1 MEGWLVFGVLGF
13 YVLLLFVCAILGER
27 NNNWLGQ
34 RGRIILFSLTL
45 GVYCTS
51 WTYYG
56 AVGAAVRDGFSFL
69 PIYLGPLLFL
79 WLGRDVWQRLVQVRN
94 RQSISS
100 IADFIAARYGK
111 SPKLAALVT
120 LCAVLWVLPYLALQL
135 RSISQSVDVLM
146 SDHASL
152 GMTSNGVLV
161 LTGLLAGLAMIF
173 GSRHLTSS
181 EQHSGLMLAVA
192 LESMVKLIAMIVIAL
207 FALMH
212 LDTAHPISQ
221 ELGNRIAHLQESG
234 LPNGFWTQTLLAG
247 LAMICL
253 PRQFHVGVV
262 ECRDI
267 SYIRGARRW
276 FSVYLLLT
284 ILAIIPI
291 ALWASHMST
300 SVLPNPDTAVLML
313 PLLKGETGLAL
324 LAFLGGFSAATGML
338 LVATVTLSIML
349 SNDLILPLLWHFRLV
364 QQDGD
369 RLEKVIRIVRRL
381 AMLSVMLLGY
391 FTYRL
396 FEDFTQLSAI
406 GLLAFAGVVQFAP
419 ALLGGLYWRGGSKT
433 GVIIGLIAGF
443 VLWTYTL
450 LLPALVSA
458 LNNHGLFV
466 LQDDLL
472 YWQNHGLFGIHLLR
486 PQALL
491 GLQMHDSLTH
501 GVIWSLGVNTLLFV
515 WFSRRY
521 RPTVSEQMQAIHF
534 LQPDELDLTLNP
546 NDGQKVPSIDGMSD
560 IVSRQMFTLGDL
572 AALAERISGEVV
584 TQKAFA
590 HFAQSQGETLNWQ
603 MRADRRWWQ
612 FTEQLLAGSIGSA
625 SARTLLTTAL
635 RDNGLGLAQVAGLLD
650 QASQWQRFNQQ
661 LLLTMMDHLTH
672 GLSVVDSQM
681 CLVAWNRRYLELFN
695 YPTDLVYVGCPVA
708 DLIRYN
714 AERGECGAGSVESH
728 IQKRLTWLRAGN
740 AHVFE
745 RIRANGQV
753 IEMRGQPIAGGGF
766 VTTFADITQFRQTEA
781 VLEARVLE
789 RTEQLELALYEQ
801 KVARIQA
808 DKANISKSRF
818 VAAASHDLLQP
829 MHAARLFSG
838 VLEQS
843 ELSDSDQRTLKQLDR
858 ALHGAESILSA
869 LLEIARL
876 DSDILQP
883 NVSAVDLSA
892 LLTDLEGQYAPIAAQ
907 RELSLHVHPTKLWVS
922 SDPQWLRRMIQNLL
936 SNALRYTASGRI
948 VVGVLGHAT
957 QSGYLRLGVWDTGDG
972 IEDSQKE
979 LIFQEFQR
987 GKTTSPWGELGLGLG
1002 LAIVERMA
1010 SRLDHP
1016 LDLYSTKGK
1025 GSCFMLT
1032 LPIAQPVPQRPILIS
1047 GSSGVLQGLRVLCV
1061 DNDVAI
1067 LDAMQILL
1075 QRWGCDVT
1083 VATHPTQAIKL
1094 AKQAEMNAKPIQ
1106 IWLVDQHLDA
1116 YCEGLDLIRMHAKDA
1131 RTALITADSDPDLF
1145 ERTQV
1150 VGAALLRKPLKPAA
1164 LRAFLMSV
1172 RVK

>member
-1 MEGWLVFGVLGF
+1 MNGWLVFGVLGC
-13 YVLLLFVCAILGER
+13 YVLLLFGCALIGER
-27 NNNWLGQ
+27 QNTWLGQ
-34 RGRIILFSLTL
+34 RGRMALFSLTL

-56 AVGAAVRDGFSFL
+56 AVGAAVRDGISFL

-79 WLGRDVWQRLVQVRN
+79 WLGRDVWQRLVRIRN
-94 RQSISS
+94 RQSITS

-120 LCAVLWVLPYLALQL
+120 VCAVIWILPYMALQL
-135 RSISQSVDVLM
+135 RAIALSVEVLM
-146 SDHASL
+146 SNHASL
-152 GMTSNGVLV
+152 GVTSSGVLV
-161 LTGLLAGLAMIF
+161 LTGLLAGLAMVF
-173 GSRHLTSS
+173 GSRHLTSN
-181 EQHSGLMLAVA
+181 EQHSGLMLAIA
-192 LESMVKLIAMIVIAL
+192 LESMVKLIALMVIGL
-207 FALMH
+207 FAVMH
-212 LDTAHPISQ
+212 LDASNPIAR
-221 ELGNRIAHLQESG
+221 ELSDRVAHLQESG
-234 LPNGFWTQTLLAG
+234 LPSGFWAQTLLAG

-262 ECRDI
+262 ECRDL

-276 FSVYLLLT
+276 FAVYLVLT

-291 ALWASHMST
+291 ALWASHMPI

-324 LAFLGGFSAATGML
+324 FAFLGGFSAATGML

-364 QQDGD
+364 QHDGAQ
-369 RLEKVIRIVRRL
+369 LEKVMRIVRRL
-381 AMLSVMLLGY
+381 SMLSVMLLG
-391 FTYRL
+391 FLTYRL
-396 FEDFTQLSAI
+396 FADFTQLSAI

-419 ALLGGLYWRGGSKT
+419 ALLGGLYWRGGSRT
-433 GVIIGLIAGF
+433 GVIVGLMAGF
-443 VLWTYTL
+443 ILWAYTL
-450 LLPALVSA
+450 LLPALASTLHSHLSLVMQSA
-458 LNNHGLFV
+458 LL
-466 LQDDLL
+466 D
-472 YWQNHGLFGIHLLR
+472 WQHQGLFGFSLLR

-491 GLQMHDSLTH
+491 GLHMHDSLTH
-501 GVIWSLGVNTLLFV
+501 GVIWSLGVNTGLFV
-515 WFSRRY
+515 WLSRRY
-521 RPTVSEQMQAIHF
+521 RPTVSEQMQAAPF
-534 LQPDELDLTLNP
+534 LQPDEPDVSLNP
-546 NDGQKVPSIDGMSD
+546 QLPSLVGISGE
-560 IVSRQMFTLGDL
+560 VSRQVFTVGDL
-572 AALAERISGEVV
+572 AALAERISGASV
-584 TQKAFA
+584 THKAFA
-590 HFAQSQGETLNWQ
+590 NFAQSQGEPLNRQ

-612 FTEQLLAGSIGSA
+612 FTEQLLAGAIGAA

-672 GLSVVDSQM
+672 GVSVVDSQM
-681 CLVAWNRRYLELFN
+681 CLVAWNRRYIELFN
-695 YPTDLVYVGCPVA
+695 YPADLVYVGCPVA

-714 AERGECGAGSVESH
+714 AERGECGEGSVESH
-728 IQKRLTWLRAGN
+728 IQKRLIWLRAGN

-753 IEMRGQPIAGGGF
+753 IEMRGQPITGGGF

-781 VLEARVLE
+781 VLEARVSE

-801 KVARIQA
+801 KIARIQA

-829 MHAARLFSG
+829 MHAARLFAG

-843 ELSDSDQRTLKQLDR
+843 NLPDADQQTLKQLDR
-858 ALHGAESILSA
+858 ALHGAESILST

-876 DSDILQP
+876 DSDMLQP
-883 NVSAVDLSA
+883 NLSAIDLSA

-907 RELSLHVHPTKLWVS
+907 RGLKLRVHPTRLWVW

-936 SNALRYTASGRI
+936 SNALRYTASGRV
-948 VVGVLGHAT
+948 VVGILGHAKR
-957 QSGYLRLGVWDTGDG
+957 SGSLRLGVWDTGYG
-972 IEDSQKE
+972 IDDAQKK

-987 GKTTSPWGELGLGLG
+987 GKNTSPWGEQGLGLG

-1016 LDLYSTKGK
+1016 LDLYSTLGK
-1025 GSCFMLT
+1025 GSCFILT
-1032 LPIAQPVPQRPILIS
+1032 LPIAQPVLQRPITTTS
-1047 GSSGVLQGLRVLCV
+1047 GSGVLQGLRVLCV

-1067 LDAMQILL
+1067 LEAMQVLL
-1075 QRWGCDVT
+1075 QRWGCDVQT
-1083 VATHPTQAIKL
+1083 AGQPAQAIEL
-1094 AKQAEMNAKPIQ
+1094 AKQAELGGRTIQ
-1106 IWLVDQHLDA
+1106 VWLVDQHLDA
-1116 YCEGLDLIRMHAKDA
+1116 YCEGLDLIRMHVKNASA
-1131 RTALITADSDPDLF
+1131 ALITADSDPDLP
-1145 ERTQV
+1145 ERTQA
-1150 VGAALLRKPLKPAA
+1150 VGAILLKKPLKPAA

-1172 RVK
+1172 RVV

>member
-1 MEGWLVFGVLGF
+1 MNGWLVVGVLGS
-13 YVLLLFVCAILGER
+13 YVLLLFVCAIFGER
-27 NNNWLGQ
+27 HNNWLGQ

-45 GVYCTS
+45 GVYCSS

-56 AVGAAVRDGFSFL
+56 AVGAAVRDGISFL

-79 WLGRDVWQRLVQVRN
+79 WLGRDVWQRLVQIRN
-94 RQSISS
+94 RQSITS

-120 LCAVLWVLPYLALQL
+120 ICAVLWILPYLALQL
-135 RSISQSVDVLM
+135 RAIAQSVDVLM

-152 GMTSNGVLV
+152 GATSNGVLL
-161 LTGLLAGLAMIF
+161 LTGVLAVLAMLF

-181 EQHSGLMLAVA
+181 EQHSGLMLAIA
-192 LESMVKLIAMIVIAL
+192 LESMVKLIALMVIAI
-207 FALMH
+207 FALMN
-212 LDTAHPISQ
+212 LDAANPISL
-221 ELGNRIAHLQESG
+221 ELSNRVAHLQESG
-234 LPNGFWTQTLLAG
+234 LPSGFWTQTLLAG

-262 ECRDI
+262 ECRDP
-267 SYIRGARRW
+267 SYIHGARRW
-276 FSVYLLLT
+276 FSGYLLLT

-291 ALWASHMST
+291 ALWASHMPIN
-300 SVLPNPDTAVLML
+300 VLPNPDTAVLML

-338 LVATVTLSIML
+338 LVATVALSIML
-349 SNDLILPLLWHFRLV
+349 CNDLILPLLFHFRLV
-364 QQDGD
+364 QHDGAK
-369 RLEKVIRIVRRL
+369 LETVIRTVRRL
-381 AMLSVMLLGY
+381 AMFSVMALG
-391 FTYRL
+391 FLTYRL

-433 GVIIGLIAGF
+433 GVIIGLSAGF
-443 VLWTYTL
+443 ILWAYTL
-450 LLPALVSA
+450 LLPALVSNLHSYA
-458 LNNHGLFV
+458 TFAM
-466 LQDDLL
+466 QSDLL
-472 YWQNHGLFGIHLLR
+472 AWQNQGLFGLNLLR

-491 GLQMHDSLTH
+491 GMQMHDPLTH
-501 GVIWSLGVNTLLFV
+501 GVLWSLGVNVGLFV
-515 WFSRRY
+515 WLSRRY
-521 RPTVSEQMQAIHF
+521 RPTVSEQMQAVHF
-534 LQPDELDLTLNP
+534 LQPYEQDLSLNSI
-546 NDGQKVPSIDGMSD
+546 DSQQVATIDGMSD
-560 IVSRQMFTLGDL
+560 KVSRQMFTIGDL
-572 AALAERISGEVV
+572 SALAARISGEGV
-584 TQKAFA
+584 TQKAFIK
-590 HFAQSQGETLNWQ
+590 FAQSQGESLNWQ

-612 FTEQLLAGSIGSA
+612 FTEQLLAGAIGSA
-625 SARTLLTTAL
+625 SARTLITTAL

-695 YPTDLVYVGCPVA
+695 YPADLVYVGCPVA

-714 AERGECGAGSVESH
+714 AERGECGEGSVDEH
-728 IQKRLTWLRAGN
+728 IQKRLNWLRAGN

-753 IEMRGQPIAGGGF
+753 IEMRGQPITGGGF

-781 VLEARVLE
+781 VLEARVSE
-789 RTEQLELALYEQ
+789 RTEQLELALHEQ
-801 KVARIQA
+801 KIARIQA

-843 ELSDSDQRTLKQLDR
+843 DLSDTDQRTLKQLDR

-869 LLEIARL
+869 LLDIARL
-876 DSDILQP
+876 DSDMLQP
-883 NVSAVDLSA
+883 NFAAVDLSA
-892 LLTDLEGQYAPIAAQ
+892 LLADLEAQYAPIAAQ
-907 RELSLHVHPTKLWVS
+907 RGLSLHVHPTQLWVK

-948 VVGVLGHAT
+948 VVGVLGHSDR
-957 QSGYLRLGVWDTGDG
+957 SGYLRIGVWDTGYG

-987 GKTTSPWGELGLGLG
+987 GKNTSPWGELGLGLG

-1010 SRLDHP
+1010 SRLDHR
-1016 LDLYSTKGK
+1016 LDLYSTISK

-1032 LPIAQPVPQRPILIS
+1032 LPIAQPVQSRVISNS

-1061 DNDVAI
+1061 DNDVEI
-1067 LDAMQILL
+1067 LDAMQNLL
-1075 QRWGCDVT
+1075 QRWGCDV
-1083 VATHPTQAIKL
+1083 VIATHPTQAIEL
-1094 AKQAEMNAKPIQ
+1094 AKQAELDGKPIQ

-1116 YCEGLDLIRMHAKDA
+1116 YCEGLDLIRMHAKQVSA
-1131 RTALITADSDPDLF
+1131 ALITADSDPDLF
-1145 ERTQV
+1145 ERTKD
-1150 VGAALLRKPLKPAA
+1150 VGAVLLKKPLKPAA

-1172 RVK
+1172 RVN

>member
-1 MEGWLVFGVLGF
+1 MNGWLVFGVLGC
-13 YVLLLFVCAILGER
+13 YVVLLFVCALLGER
-27 NNNWLGQ
+27 NTTWLGQ
-34 RGRIILFSLTL
+34 RGRMALFSLTL

-56 AVGAAVRDGFSFL
+56 AVGAAVRDGISFL

-79 WLGRDVWQRLVQVRN
+79 WLGRDVWQRLVQIRN
-94 RQSISS
+94 RQSITS

-120 LCAVLWVLPYLALQL
+120 VCAVSWILPYMALQL
-135 RSISQSVDVLM
+135 RAIALSVDVLM

-152 GMTSNGVLV
+152 GMTSNGVFV
-161 LTGLLAGLAMIF
+161 LTALLAGLAMVF

-181 EQHSGLMLAVA
+181 EQHSGLMLAIA
-192 LESMVKLIAMIVIAL
+192 LESMVKLIALLVIAC
-207 FALMH
+207 FAIVH
-212 LDTAHPISQ
+212 LDATQPLTH
-221 ELGNRIAHLQESG
+221 ELNNRLAQLQDHG
-234 LPNGFWTQTLLAG
+234 LPAGFWTQTLIAG

-262 ECRDI
+262 ECRDP

-284 ILAIIPI
+284 VAAIIPI
-291 ALWASHMST
+291 ALWASHMPI
-300 SVLPNPDTAVLML
+300 SVLPNPDSAVLML

-349 SNDLILPLLWHFRLV
+349 SNDLILPFLWRFKLV
-364 QQDGD
+364 QHDGSQ
-369 RLEKVIRIVRRL
+369 LEKVIRIVRRL
-381 AMLSVMLLGY
+381 SMLSVMLLGY
-391 FTYRL
+391 LTYRL
-396 FEDFTQLSAI
+396 FADVTQLSAI

-419 ALLGGLYWRGGSKT
+419 ALLGGLYWRGGSKI
-433 GVIIGLIAGF
+433 GVIVGLIAGF

-450 LLPALVSA
+450 LLPSLVSTLHSHLSLPLQTA
-458 LNNHGLFV
+458 LLSWQQQGL
-466 LQDDLL
+466 L
-472 YWQNHGLFGIHLLR
+472 GLKILR

-501 GVIWSLGVNTLLFV
+501 GVIWSLGVNTGLFI
-515 WFSRRY
+515 WLSRRY
-521 RPTVSEQMQAIHF
+521 RPTVSEQMQAAPF
-534 LQPDELDLTLNP
+534 LQPDELDLATSP
-546 NDGQKVPSIDGMSD
+546 VDGQSVATLDGISAG
-560 IVSRQMFTLGDL
+560 ISRQTFTVGDL
-572 AALAERISGEVV
+572 AALAERISGATV
-584 TQKAFA
+584 THKAFSK
-590 HFAQSQGETLNWQ
+590 FAQSQGEPFNRQ
-603 MRADRRWWQ
+603 MRADHRWWQ
-612 FTEQLLAGSIGSA
+612 FTEQLLAGAIGAA

-672 GLSVVDSQM
+672 GVSVVDSQM
-681 CLVAWNRRYLELFN
+681 CLVAWNRRYVELFH

-714 AERGECGAGSVESH
+714 AERGECGVGSVESH

-753 IEMRGQPIAGGGF
+753 IEMRGQPITGGGF

-781 VLEARVLE
+781 VLEARVSE

-801 KVARIQA
+801 KIARVQA

-843 ELSDSDQRTLKQLDR
+843 NLNDADQHTLKQLDR

-876 DSDILQP
+876 DSDMLQP
-883 NVSAVDLSA
+883 ALAAVDLSA
-892 LLTDLEGQYAPIAAQ
+892 LLSDLEGQYAPIASQ
-907 RELSLHVHPTKLWVS
+907 RGLILHVHPTQLWVY
-922 SDPQWLRRMIQNLL
+922 SDPQWLRRIIQNLL
-936 SNALRYTASGRI
+936 SNALRYTASGRV
-948 VVGVLGHAT
+948 VVGVLRHAT
-957 QSGYLRLGVWDTGDG
+957 PSGHLRLGVWDSGYG
-972 IEDSQKE
+972 IEDAHKT

-987 GKTTSPWGELGLGLG
+987 GKNASPWGEQGLGLG

-1010 SRLDHP
+1010 KRLEHP
-1016 LDLYSTKGK
+1016 LALQSTLGK

-1032 LPIAQPVPQRPILIS
+1032 LPIAQPVPQRPTIIAT
-1047 GSSGVLQGLRVLCV
+1047 GSGVLQGLRVLCV

-1067 LDAMQILL
+1067 LEAMQHLL
-1075 QRWGCDVT
+1075 QRWGCDVL
-1083 VATHPTQAIKL
+1083 VASHPTQAIGL
-1094 AKQAEMNAKPIQ
+1094 AKQAELESNPVQ
-1106 IWLVDQHLDA
+1106 VWLVDQHLEA
-1116 YCEGLDLIRMHAKDA
+1116 YCEGLDLIRMHAHRA
-1131 RTALITADSDPDLF
+1131 RAALVTADSDPDLP
-1145 ERTQV
+1145 ERTLA
-1150 VGAALLRKPLKPAA
+1150 VGAVLLRKPLKPAA

-1172 RVK
+1172 RVL